1 MKNVE
6 KLVQRKSEGIDRVEK
21 VLSCEGLGPHNVSI
35 KGIIE
40 VIEELDAEV
49 IFGDENRDYASESFA
64 IRVQGKSGVLYRVS
78 VHYRPRYARLI
89 AERFVELQ
97 DESEMGVLLQVF
109 RNMLKFEVHWYDS
122 RDGSWEGF
130 CIHGRSEDIPKC
142 WPGDMLISL
151 LCTLGDDLRS
161 SFEPKQNTL
170 RRELCEAYPVAWCA
184 NQTLPNTTLADVS
197 RFIDIIHQMQEAQS
211 KEEFLDIR
219 EKAIQEIF
227 DEEVE

>member
-1 MKNVE
+1 MKNVG
-6 KLVQRKSEGIDRVEK
+6 KIVQEKSEEIDRVVK
-21 VLSCEGLGPHNVSI
+21 ILSCEGLGPHNVSI

-49 IFGDENRDYASESFA
+49 IFGDENSDYASESFA

-97 DESEMGVLLQVF
+97 DESEMGVLLQAF
-109 RNMLKFEVHWYDS
+109 RNMLNFEVHWYDS
-122 RDGSWEGF
+122 RDGGWVGF